1 MDASEAGGEAGQLQP
16 LDAPLVAEG
25 RPGDAAG
32 RTALPAQ
39 PHLPADTTDPD
50 SGRVSAGRQ
59 PGTDKAMQGRDIVAS
74 ETL

>member
-1 MDASEAGGEAGQLQP
+1 MDASEACGEAGQLQP

-39 PHLPADTTDPD
+39 PHLPADTDPD
-50 SGRVSAGRQ
+50 SGHVSEGRQ
-59 PGTDKAMQGRDIVAS
+59 PGTNQAMQGPDILAS